1 MKLNELIQNLHIL
14 NESELF
20 YKKYYSIR
28 NDPEQLA
35 LFLKTI
41 DHEFKKTIWSFLITL
56 IMILLT
62 LKKKCFLS
70 KIKARI
76 SWC

>member
-35 LFLKTI
+35 LF
-41 DHEFKKTIWSFLITL
+41 
-56 IMILLT
+56 
-62 LKKKCFLS
+62 
-70 KIKARI
+70 
-76 SWC
+76 